1 MLDLLKKVLG
11 LWGCLDI
18 EILERLGNDSPRL
31 IYKVKAD
38 GKIYL
43 LKGIPDEKPESVI
56 RGNTEAHKFL
66 GEKEIA
72 PRIITAADGGLYQ
85 KSGGYWFYL
94 TEFIDGQPMEATVEN
109 ERLLGELA
117 KQLHS
122 LQGYKYVSAL
132 NEDKQRF
139 YDWFSDK
146 PYKEEFDKILDTLPD
161 FGNYDRC
168 FIHTDLGP
176 HNAMIAMDGKP
187 ILVDLDDSGIGS
199 RYLDLGWAFI
209 MQFTEHTE
217 DMRLSYRFDLAK
229 AFLNGYY
236 GENPIPR
243 EEYDLLWKGAV
254 YMHISYMQCY
264 GPYAVDSLWSILK
277 YGLEQKEKLWT
288 EYWKDI

>member
-1 MLDLLKKVLG
+1 MAV
-11 LWGCLDI
+11 
-18 EILERLGNDSPRL
+18 
-31 IYKVKAD
+31 
-38 GKIYL
+38 
-43 LKGIPDEKPESVI
+43 
-56 RGNTEAHKFL
+56 
-66 GEKEIA
+66 
-72 PRIITAADGGLYQ
+72 
-85 KSGGYWFYL
+85 
-94 TEFIDGQPMEATVEN
+94 TVEN

-122 LQGYKYVSAL
+122 LCGYKYASAL

-168 FIHTDLGP
+168 FIHT
-176 HNAMIAMDGKP
+176 
-187 ILVDLDDSGIGS
+187 
-199 RYLDLGWAFI
+199 DLGWAFI

-288 EYWKDI
+288 QYWKDI

>member
-1 MLDLLKKVLG
+1 M
-11 LWGCLDI
+11 DI
-18 EILERLGNDSPRL
+18 EILERLGNDSARL

-38 GKIYL
+38 GKISL
-43 LKGIPDEKPESVI
+43 LKGIPDEKPESAI

-122 LQGYKYVSAL
+122 LQGYKYASAL

-187 ILVDLDDSGIGS
+187 ILVDLDDSGTGS

-209 MQFTEHTE
+209 IQFTEHTE